1 MDDFESKLKR
11 LPVCKPSVGLRE
23 RIFGQRPARVRP
35 RGTFT
40 RRIPVGWAALL
51 ALSTGLAGFSIA
63 RVWEGEG
70 RSPLASETGTVQV
83 KVIYEA
89 PASRHV
95 FDFTEASPA
104 FLTGDVDL
112 RVEPARRL

>member
-11 LPVCKPSVGLRE
+11 LSVCKPSDGLRE
-23 RIFGQRPARVRP
+23 RIFGQRLARP
-35 RGTFT
+35 QPKGIIS
-40 RRIPVGWAALL
+40 RRIPVGWAATL
-51 ALSTGLAGFSIA
+51 ALFTGLAGFSIA
-63 RVWEGEG
+63 RVGGGES
-70 RSPLASETGTVQV
+70 RPALPSETGTVRV

-95 FDFTEASPA
+95 FDFTEVSPA

-112 RVEPARRL
+112 RVEPAGRP